1 MTYIIGMVSQK
12 GGVGKSTIARLIAR
26 EAVEGGLSVK
36 VADLDHQQETTAKWQ
51 RRRAANN
58 IQPEIRVETFQNV
71 RSALKEA
78 NSFDLYIFD
87 GAPHTSTDTTLVAQN
102 ASLIVIPT
110 SDSDEDLEPAVLLA
124 HDLKREGIAPNR
136 IAFALSLV
144 SDSKN
149 ELEAARD
156 YLHRTPYQILDGEI
170 PFRIGFRQALAEG
183 RAVTETRFKSLV
195 SRADRL
201 AQSIIDAAASA
212 GERRVA

>member
-26 EAVEGGLSVK
+26 EAAEGGLSVK

-78 NSFDLYIFD
+78 NNFDLYIFD
-87 GAPHTSTDTTLVAQN
+87 GAPHTSTDTKLVAQN
-102 ASLIVIPT
+102 ASLVVIPT

-124 HDLKREGIAPNR
+124 HDLKREGISPDC

-156 YLHRTPYQILDGEI
+156 YLRRTPYQILDGEI
-170 PFRIGFRQALAEG
+170 PFRTGFRQALAEG
-183 RAVTETRFKSLV
+183 RAVTETRYKSLV